1 MSKEF
6 LLQLLGYIGFTVL
19 IFSFIYVILPR
30 RCKQCGS
37 KMFVKLKATP
47 SGNKRLIFKCKKC
60 NYEKETFL
68 FLDKEGGS

>member
-6 LLQLLGYIGFTVL
+6 LLQILGYIGFAVL

-30 RCKQCGS
+30 KCKQCRG
-37 KMFVKLKATP
+37 KMFAKLKDTA

-68 FLDKEGGS
+68 FLDKDGGS